1 MNEICPFYTISNAFL
16 SAIVCRR
23 SLNSIYQKSI
33 ILLENRKKEA
43 NLRARE
49 KESMCAYMDALAE
62 EDRVW
67 PTEKIR
73 IYRWE

>member
-1 MNEICPFYTISNAFL
+1 MNETCPFYTISNTFL
-16 SAIVCRR
+16 SAIVCRC

-33 ILLENRKKEA
+33 IRIENRKKEA

-49 KESMCAYMDALAE
+49 KESMCAYMDVLAE
-62 EDRVW
+62 EDQVL

-73 IYRWE
+73 IYR